1 MMFCFFFA
9 EASAELTESEGNK
22 SDELTQEQTHLL
34 LRGGDCPRRVVPLS
48 KKGSKFNFTVCC
60 KKNRDALRVC

>member
-22 SDELTQEQTHLL
+22 SDELTREQTHLL

-48 KKGSKFNFTVCC
+48 KTVQNSTSLFVV
-60 KKNRDALRVC
+60 KNRDALRVC